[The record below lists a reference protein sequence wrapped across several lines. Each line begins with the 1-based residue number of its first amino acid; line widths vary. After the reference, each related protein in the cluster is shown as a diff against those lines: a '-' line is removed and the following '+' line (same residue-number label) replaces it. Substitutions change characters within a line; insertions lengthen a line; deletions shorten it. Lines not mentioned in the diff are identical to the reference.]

1 MIDIDFN
8 WFLLFRYRLAPENPF
23 PAGLDDCMTVTKYVL
38 DPNNAQ
44 KLNIDPKR
52 VAISGDSAGR
62 TIFFILKDF
71 FYN

>member
-1 MIDIDFN
+1 
-8 WFLLFRYRLAPENPF
+8 
-23 PAGLDDCMTVTKYVL
+23 MTVTKYVL